1 MTKLTLI
8 NKKRGVSF
16 TVKLNSHIASG
27 YEKILR
33 KIARK

>member
-1 MTKLTLI
+1 MTKLTLM
-8 NKKRGVSF
+8 KKKKGVSV

>member
-1 MTKLTLI
+1 MTKLTFI
-8 NKKRGVSF
+8 NEKKGVSV

>member
-8 NKKRGVSF
+8 NKKKGVSV
-16 TVKLNSHIASG
+16 TVKLNSHITSG

-33 KIARK
+33 KLACK